1 MTETA
6 IQTTDE
12 NQSLVPV
19 DVSAAALEAAVG
31 MGDFSRLAP
40 EQRLKYLGALCRS
53 VGLNPLTLPIQI
65 MKIDGKEVLYARA
78 ECAAQLRKRD
88 SVSIIIVERWSDHG
102 CYFVRV
108 KGSTP
113 DGRVDEATGAVA
125 LVYPEKVR
133 EWRNGQSTWVNHP
146 QAGKELGGI
155 DYANA
160 VKKAETQ
167 AKRRVALSICG
178 LGLMDES
185 EVHDD
190 GPRRANAPGQV
201 IENTETAHD
210 RAETLTN
217 FVQTP
222 VEAEVIPHTPATVSI
237 PSASNEGP
245 KMDKAT
251 ETLPVEPAQPEA
263 PLTAQQG
270 TKTANLGP
278 AAPGLPADTVTKLKA
293 VIEMRDG
300 KPSDP
305 EFQLACK
312 LFLKARGYLK
322 QLEDD
327 LGTVSADL
335 ATKII
340 NKPAAF
346 YRSVET
352 WAKSPQPAT
361 A

>member
-6 IQTTDE
+6 IKTMEET
-12 NQSLVPV
+12 QSLVPV

-65 MKIDGKEVLYARA
+65 IKIDGKEVLYARA

-222 VEAEVIPHTPATVSI
+222 VEAEVIPQSQPGV
-237 PSASNEGP
+237 SNEDP
-245 KMDKAT
+245 KVDKAP
-251 ETLPVEPAQPEA
+251 ETILPVEPAKPEA

-278 AAPGLPADTVTKLKA
+278 AAPGLPAETVAKVKA
-293 VIEMRDG
+293 VIETRDG
-300 KPSDP
+300 KPTSE
-305 EFQLACK
+305 EFQLDCK
-312 LFLKARGYLK
+312 SFLQARGELK
-322 QLEDD
+322 TFE
-327 LGTVSADL
+327 ADL
-335 ATKII
+335 STLRTEMATRII
-340 NKPAAF
+340 TKPVPF
-346 YRSVET
+346 YRAVET
-352 WAKSPQPAT
+352 WAKSAAPAT
-361 A
+361 T